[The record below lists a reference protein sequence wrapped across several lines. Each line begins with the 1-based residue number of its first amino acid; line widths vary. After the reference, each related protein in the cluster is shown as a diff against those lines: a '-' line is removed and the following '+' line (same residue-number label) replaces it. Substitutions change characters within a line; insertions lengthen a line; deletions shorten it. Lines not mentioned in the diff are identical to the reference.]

1 MIDFTPA
8 ADQLGHTAPLVAQI
22 ELPLLGLPVLYR
34 SNSPAL
40 IAAAARALAPWRA
53 LPPAA
58 VDAGPP
64 LLVDMLVQP
73 LGPADPPHNP
83 AERLVFRAHGDTF
96 LAAGGGSLLSADMA
110 HGRALA
116 FVTPELAA
124 DEVSLRALVIECLG
138 LLLATRR
145 DRTPVHAAGLVR
157 NGRAVLLH
165 GPSGVGKSTLC
176 YAALRAGFGLLAE
189 DVVHVSQGRGLRLW
203 GHPGPVHLL
212 PDAPRLF
219 PELAGLPADLR
230 ANGKR
235 KLAVDVAAQGAGLAL
250 LHAGPAVV
258 CLLERRPGQAS
269 RLERA
274 PADAVIAA
282 LGDPREAG
290 FNLLREQAPAAAAAL
305 AAGGAYRLVVGD
317 PASAAALLTT
327 LTDG

>member
-8 ADQLGHTAPLVAQI
+8 ADQLGHTAPLVAEA
-22 ELPLLGLPVLYR
+22 ELPLLGLPVRYR

-40 IAAAARALAPWRA
+40 IAAAERALAPWRA

-58 VDAGPP
+58 VEPGPP
-64 LLVDMLVQP
+64 LLVDMLLQP
-73 LGPADPPHNP
+73 LGPADPPHRP
-83 AERLVFRAHGDTF
+83 GEPLIFRAHGDTF
-96 LAAGGGSLLSADMA
+96 LAGGGGSLLSADMA
-110 HGRALA
+110 GGRALA

-124 DEVSLRALVIECLG
+124 DEAGLRALVIECLG

-145 DRTPVHAAGLVR
+145 DRTPVHAAGLIR
-157 NGRAVLLH
+157 GGRAVLLH

-176 YAALRAGFGLLAE
+176 YAALRAGFALLAE
-189 DVVHVSQGRGLRLW
+189 DVVHVSLGGGLRLW
-203 GHPGPVHLL
+203 GHPGAVHLL

-219 PELAGLPADLR
+219 PELARRSAELR

-235 KLAVDVAAQGAGLAL
+235 KLAVEVAGQGAL

-269 RLERA
+269 RLEPA
-274 PADAVIAA
+274 PADAAIAA
-282 LGDPREAG
+282 LGDPREPG

-305 AAGGAYRLVVGD
+305 AAGGVYRLLVGD

-327 LTDG
+327 LTDR